1 MRIERGS
8 EQGSSQA
15 PPRAEVHLDILSS
28 ISIAA
33 PCGARWEDMAGDE
46 KSRLCARC
54 NLRVHNFAAM
64 TRAEVETLLGGATG
78 RVCAR
83 LYRRADGTVLT
94 EDCPVGMARVRRAA
108 RHALARGVA
117 LVGLFFGAAVL
128 WARGEEFSWNR
139 ARPAMLE
146 PFATAYQK
154 INGSA
159 PRTLRPPVMGEICL
173 PPSPATPGATEVEV
187 GP

>member
-1 MRIERGS
+1 MLAERGS
-8 EQGSSQA
+8 EEGSSQA
-15 PPRAEVHLDILSS
+15 PARGEVHLDILSS
-28 ISIAA
+28 ISIAT
-33 PCGARWEDMAGDE
+33 PCEARWEDMAGDE

-64 TRAEVETLLGGATG
+64 TRAEVETLIGAATG

-94 EDCPVGMARVRRAA
+94 EDCPVGLARVRRAA

-117 LVGLFFGAAVL
+117 LVGLFFSAAVL
-128 WARGEEFSWNR
+128 WAQDEEFSWNR
-139 ARPAMLE
+139 ARLAMFE

-159 PRTLRPPVMGEICL
+159 PRTPRPPVMGMICI
-173 PPSPATPGATEVEV
+173 PPSQATPGATEAEV